1 MDLGSLVVGLS
12 AGAWLSWRFGRSQ
25 DNRPQGDSSA
35 AEQALSTTLPS
46 PEPAASEL
54 TPAQPQTQPQTQ
66 PQISQQQIVHWMTT
80 EMAQFKAGFLGRSA
94 HELRSPINS
103 VISLHQLIL
112 ADLCESPEEEREF
125 IAQAQTAAEKM
136 LKVLDRLILISKVS
150 YGVEPAQFQPVPLME
165 AIAEVDQLTRL
176 QAQNRNLRL
185 TIELPDPEIY
195 VMSDPRWLRQALLN
209 LLDTPISLMQEGIIR
224 LTTQISAETQEA
236 LILIEDQRP
245 AQFWSEP
252 IEEAMPLVSE
262 IPSGELNLLIV
273 QAILEIMGGRLTILA
288 TPNETSDL
296 TQIEIALAIA
306 QQPQSERFL

>member
-1 MDLGSLVVGLS
+1 MDLGNLVVGLS
-12 AGAWLSWRFGRSQ
+12 AGAWLGWRFGRSQ

-35 AEQALSTTLPS
+35 TKQAPLSTTLPS
-46 PEPAASEL
+46 PDPSEP
-54 TPAQPQTQPQTQ
+54 TPAQL
-66 PQISQQQIVHWMTT
+66 PQISQQQIAHWMAT

-103 VISLHQLIL
+103 AISLHQLIL

-150 YGVEPAQFQPVPLME
+150 YGVEPAQLQSVSLVE

-185 TIELPDPEIY
+185 TIELPDPELY
-195 VMSDPRWLRQALLN
+195 VLSDPRWLRQALLN
-209 LLDTPISLMQEGIIR
+209 LLDTPISLMQEGIIH
-224 LTTQISAETQEA
+224 LTTQISAEKQEV
-236 LILIEDQRP
+236 LIVIEDQRP

-252 IEEAMPLVSE
+252 IEDAMPPVSE
-262 IPSGELNLLIV
+262 IPSGGLNLLIV

-288 TPNETSDL
+288 TPDETSDL
-296 TQIEIALAIA
+296 TKIEIALAIA
-306 QQPQSERFL
+306 KQS

>member
-12 AGAWLSWRFGRSQ
+12 AGAWLGWRFGRSQ
-25 DNRPQGDSSA
+25 DNRPQSDSSA
-35 AEQALSTTLPS
+35 EQAAPIAKLPS
-46 PEPAASEL
+46 PEPAASEP
-54 TPAQPQTQPQTQ
+54 TPAQPQISQ
-66 PQISQQQIVHWMTT
+66 PQIAHWMAT

-103 VISLHQLIL
+103 AISLHQLIL

-136 LKVLDRLILISKVS
+136 LKVLDRLILISKIS
-150 YGVEPAQFQPVPLME
+150 YGVEPAQLQAVSLVE

-185 TIELPDPEIY
+185 TIELPDPELY
-195 VMSDPRWLRQALLN
+195 VLSDPRWLRQALLN

-236 LILIEDQRP
+236 LIVIEDQRP
-245 AQFWSEP
+245 ARFWSEP
-252 IEEAMPLVSE
+252 IEEAMPIASE
-262 IPSGELNLLIV
+262 IPSGGLNLLIV

-288 TPNETSDL
+288 TPDETSDL
-296 TQIEIALAIA
+296 TKIEIALAIA
-306 QQPQSERFL
+306 KQP